1 MSPRLFTTAKD
12 IAFIGIIV
20 ASMIAGQIVFAAVAG
35 VEIVTVLFLSFC
47 VAYGVR
53 RGMIA
58 GTVFSLLRC
67 MWFGFVLNVVVV
79 YILYYNLFAVIFG
92 LVGGRSPACCAVLAA
107 LGGGNGRDGM
117 FLVAG
122 RSDFAAHS
130 RIVRPR
136 YARLFLC
143 VFAGDGHAVGL
154 CRGDGGFAL
163 VSAVR
168 NFCSVFQTSISI
180 AFLIVCGG
188 EKQDFTCL

>member
-35 VEIVTVLFLSFC
+35 IEIVTVLFLAFC

-92 LVGGRSPACCAVLAA
+92 LLGRMPGKWPTFLRIAVLTIAA
-107 LGGGNGRDGM
+107 AAVTACFSLLDDLISPLILGLSARGTRAYFYASLPVM
-117 FLVAG
+117 ATQSVCAAVTVALLWYPLSG
-122 RSDFAAHS
+122 IFALFTKN
-130 RIVRPR
+130 RPR
-136 YARLFLC
+136 
-143 VFAGDGHAVGL
+143 
-154 CRGDGGFAL
+154 
-163 VSAVR
+163 
-168 NFCSVFQTSISI
+168 Q
-180 AFLIVCGG
+180 
-188 EKQDFTCL
+188 